1 MAICL
6 ATSCSEFD
14 DSDIWDK
21 LNDHEYRIAYLEEV
35 CNKMN
40 ADIVNLQTIVTAL
53 ETNDNIVNAS
63 PLQDG
68 SGYVLIFKSGKS
80 IIINHGKDGVDG
92 TNGKDGADGKDGVT
106 PTISVMKDV
115 DGIYYWTI
123 NGEWLLINGEKVRAS
138 AIDGADGKDGV
149 DGTDGID
156 GVDGINGKDGITP
169 QFKIEN
175 NYWYISYD
183 NGASW
188 DMLGK
193 ATGSNGLDGI
203 NGADGDS
210 MFKRVYVEDGYVCFE
225 MNDGVGTIIR
235 LPLMKDGT
243 LEVEL
248 KEGGIL
254 SKVLTNEETRVTT
267 SLVIKGRINEDDMKH
282 IQIMNNLHTL
292 DLSGAYY
299 EVNSNNK
306 YAPLLLVNPYRDV
319 IVNKS
324 LEVLILPKESE
335 SFAFDLSYCLSLSKV
350 VISNQAEFYSY
361 EEGKQSMKLCSNIR
375 TLEFKEGASI
385 DCGYPGFW
393 EKINNLNAIIYPS
406 TVVNIPNTITC
417 LATLSTS
424 ESVSQGGVRN
434 IKYIYTLP
442 ENIVCKALVPPTV
455 EDLSDGGFI
464 WEYDIV
470 EKGYKEKARNG
481 SSTTIYKIN
490 ITDDNVLYVPRESIE
505 LYKSAPLWENFTDIR
520 AIEDNE

>member
-106 PTISVMKDV
+106 PNISVMKDV

-138 AIDGADGKDGV
+138 AIDGADGA
-149 DGTDGID
+149 DGTDGI
-156 GVDGINGKDGITP
+156 DGINGKDGITP

-203 NGADGDS
+203 DGTDGTDGDS
-210 MFKRVYVEDGYVCFE
+210 MFKRVYVENGYVCFE
-225 MNDGVGTIIR
+225 LNDDANTIIR
-235 LPLMKDGT
+235 IPLMKDGILNVT
-243 LEVEL
+243 VET
-248 KEGGIL
+248 EGTL
-254 SKVLTNEETRVTT
+254 SKILTSEQTRTT
-267 SLVIKGRINEDDMKH
+267 TMLTIKGRINIDDMRH
-282 IQIMNNLHTL
+282 IQIMNNLQKL
-292 DLSGAYY
+292 DLSNAEAIGY
-299 EVNSNNK
+299 K
-306 YAPLLLVNPYRDV
+306 YVTFELNPYQDTL
-319 IVNKS
+319 VNKS
-324 LEVLILPKESE
+324 IEEIVLPEVMD
-335 SFAFDLSYCLSLSKV
+335 ARVDLSYCLALNR
-350 VISNQAEFYSY
+350 VIVTNDNVSFASMDKDKQRVCSMVLCNNVNIIEYAEGVTCCESRA
-361 EEGKQSMKLCSNIR
+361 EWKTIE
-375 TLEFKEGASI
+375 SI
-385 DCGYPGFW
+385 
-393 EKINNLNAIIYPS
+393 EKIIYPS
-406 TVVNIPNTITC
+406 TMEKIPYTITVNEFDEKISVAGYDYAYAYSVPC
-417 LATLSTS
+417 KTVICKAVTPPVMDSSEFSTS
-424 ESVSQGGVRN
+424 VKLYYDEVNDGYYSVFSDKTKSLNKVV
-434 IKYIYTLP
+434 LP
-442 ENIVCKALVPPTV
+442 
-455 EDLSDGGFI
+455 DG
-464 WEYDIV
+464 
-470 EKGYKEKARNG
+470 A
-481 SSTTIYKIN
+481 
-490 ITDDNVLYVPRESIE
+490 VLYVPRESIE
-505 LYKSAPLWENFTDIR
+505 LYRTAPLWEIFTDIR
-520 AIEDNE
+520 AIEDME

>member
-1 MAICL
+1 MTVCFAV
-6 ATSCSEFD
+6 SCNQYD
-14 DSDIWDK
+14 DSEIWDK
-21 LNDHEYRIAYLEEV
+21 LNDHESRIAYLERICDE
-35 CNKMN
+35 MN
-40 ADIVNLQTIVTAL
+40 TDISNLKTIVTAL
-53 ETNDNIVNAS
+53 ENNDYVVNAYPLATND
-63 PLQDG
+63 
-68 SGYVLIFKSGKS
+68 GYTLVFKSGKS
-80 IIINHGKDGVDG
+80 IVVH
-92 TNGKDGADGKDGVT
+92 NGK
-106 PTISVMKDV
+106 
-115 DGIYYWTI
+115 
-123 NGEWLLINGEKVRAS
+123 
-138 AIDGADGKDGV
+138 DGKDGV
-149 DGTDGID
+149 DGANGKDGVVPKICVKLDTDGFYYWTIDGEWLLIDGEKIRASAIDGKNGVD
-156 GVDGINGKDGITP
+156 GVDGEDGNNGKDGITP
-169 QFKIEN
+169 QFKIEE

-183 NGASW
+183 NGISW
-188 DMLGK
+188 ELLGK

-254 SKVLTNEETRVTT
+254 STVLTNEETRVTT

-385 DCGYPGFW
+385 DCGYPSFW

-470 EKGYKEKARNG
+470 EKGYKKKARNG

-505 LYKSAPLWENFTDIR
+505 LYRVAPLWENFSNIQ
-520 AIEDNE
+520 AIEDITI

>member
-156 GVDGINGKDGITP
+156 GINGKDGITP

-203 NGADGDS
+203 DGTDGDS
-210 MFKRVYVEDGYVCFE
+210 MFKRVYVENGYVCFE
-225 MNDGVGTIIR
+225 LNDDVNTIIR
-235 LPLMKDGT
+235 IPLMKDGILNVT
-243 LEVEL
+243 VEAA
-248 KEGGIL
+248 GTL
-254 SKVLTNEETRVTT
+254 SKILTSEQTRTT
-267 SLVIKGRINEDDMKH
+267 TMLSIKGCINIDDMRH
-282 IQIMNNLHTL
+282 IQIMNNLQKL
-292 DLSGAYY
+292 DLSNATVFGYDY
-299 EVNSNNK
+299 G
-306 YAPLLLVNPYRDV
+306 LFDLNPYQDT

-324 LEVLILPKESE
+324 IEEVVLPKFESAQ
-335 SFAFDLSYCLSLSKV
+335 SFDFSYCLALKKV
-350 VISNQAEFYSY
+350 TQTNNKSTYN
-361 EEGKQSMKLCSNIR
+361 NIR
-375 TLEFKEGASI
+375 FCPNLTVLEYSEGVEGFCETYQMYWDSMNTLEK
-385 DCGYPGFW
+385 
-393 EKINNLNAIIYPS
+393 IIYPS
-406 TVVNIPNTITC
+406 TMQYIPNTITIC
-417 LATLSTS
+417 PDYVRESGSNGYST
-424 ESVSQGGVRN
+424 VFL
-434 IKYIYTLP
+434 YTMP
-442 ENIVCKALVPPTV
+442 CETVVCKALTPPVYKRDGEYYDSKNHGYYRISSSNTNVKYLDKVVVP
-455 EDLSDGGFI
+455 DG
-464 WEYDIV
+464 
-470 EKGYKEKARNG
+470 A
-481 SSTTIYKIN
+481 
-490 ITDDNVLYVPRESIE
+490 VLYVPRESIE
-505 LYKSAPLWENFTDIR
+505 LYRTAPLWEIFTDIR
-520 AIEDNE
+520 AIEDME